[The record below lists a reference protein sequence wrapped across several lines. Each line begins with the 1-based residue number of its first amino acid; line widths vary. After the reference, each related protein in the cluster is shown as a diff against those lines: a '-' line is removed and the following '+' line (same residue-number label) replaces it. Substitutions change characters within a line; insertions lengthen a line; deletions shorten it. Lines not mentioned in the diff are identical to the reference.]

1 MDPVSLIAII
11 SASSALIVAI
21 LTHIKY
27 SKCCGFVLRTTEGT
41 ESSPITPSLTTPLIN
56 QSSQISSQIPSSVT
70 QPIDIPSKPILTRQ
84 NYL

>member
-11 SASSALIVAI
+11 SASSALVVAI

-27 SKCCGFVLRTTEGT
+27 SKCCGFVLRTTEGNET
-41 ESSPITPSLTTPLIN
+41 SPSTPIIVNNNESSALMKDYKTEPIN
-56 QSSQISSQIPSSVT
+56 IPKKT
-70 QPIDIPSKPILTRQ
+70 IFTRQ

>member
-11 SASSALIVAI
+11 SSSSALIVAI

-27 SKCCGFVLRTTEGT
+27 SKCCGFVIRTTEGDET
-41 ESSPITPSLTTPLIN
+41 PTLSRPPTPIFEKQLLLKSDPISIIN
-56 QSSQISSQIPSSVT
+56 PPKI
-70 QPIDIPSKPILTRQ
+70 K

>member
-11 SASSALIVAI
+11 SASSALVVAI

-27 SKCCGFVLRTTEGT
+27 SKCYGFVLRTTEGNET
-41 ESSPITPSLTTPLIN
+41 SPTTPTIENNNESSALMKDYKTEPIN
-56 QSSQISSQIPSSVT
+56 IPKKS
-70 QPIDIPSKPILTRQ
+70 IFTRQ

>member
-11 SASSALIVAI
+11 SASSALVVAV

-27 SKCCGFVLRTTEGT
+27 SKCCGFVLRTTEGN
-41 ESSPITPSLTTPLIN
+41 ESITPSLITPLIN
-56 QSSQISSQIPSSVT
+56 QPSE
-70 QPIDIPSKPILTRQ
+70 PIDIPARPPIFNKK

>member
-11 SASSALIVAI
+11 SASSALVVAV

-41 ESSPITPSLTTPLIN
+41 EPITPSLITPLIN
-56 QSSQISSQIPSSVT
+56 QPS
-70 QPIDIPSKPILTRQ
+70 DPILIPKKKIFTRQ